1 MVMQNLQKMY
11 NTCYVIVNMFI
22 VLKIIYILVISV
34 YFDKCDKEPRK
45 VKFTSLKL
53 LCYHS

>member
-22 VLKIIYILVISV
+22 VLKITYILVISV
-34 YFDKCDKEPRK
+34 YFDKCKEIQYK
-45 VKFTSLKL
+45 KNQEKL
-53 LCYHS
+53 NSRL